1 VEIGDAFRIAL
12 EMTPPDSP
20 EAGARDLILLAQL
33 ATLAGKPDEAAKF
46 RTRAA
51 ELHFRAELGE
61 GAPEEAKALFGA
73 ARALVDERAADAPR
87 NESERDALALDT
99 LHLSRLASSAGL
111 ASEAAEYAARAVEL
125 DPFLEDEAGG
135 RASRGLDRWLLE
147 NKSWTWDPDDT
158 SSADVRTANVLAGD
172 MKAVLHVYRYMRTLG
187 PERLA
192 RAAQAEP
199 SYARLKNLPR
209 HTRGRVYNVECGLIR
224 HHMTM
229 RLTRR
234 PEHLDAGVQQ
244 LDFLFLSAKDSP
256 GGKTRLGI
264 YLVCVPR
271 ETRFRQGDFLSVTG
285 VYLRRWPFQKPNGR
299 WRWIPWIVASKI
311 EKIELTGT
319 RGWGAFIY
327 VLLAVGAAGAF
338 ALFLAARREWRELTE
353 SRDRLHARRRGGRNM
368 IRRKVA
374 GSMAGSR
381 DGDEAKPADGDEAK
395 PSGSDE
401 AQPSDGDEAKPSD
414 GDEPKPADGNEP
426 NPAAEDRSGPASE
439 DAPKDAPR
447 DAPEDAPESAPE
459 TKDASGP
466 DAPSP
471 DGDEKKD

>member
-1 VEIGDAFRIAL
+1 
-12 EMTPPDSP
+12 
-20 EAGARDLILLAQL
+20 
-33 ATLAGKPDEAAKF
+33 
-46 RTRAA
+46 
-51 ELHFRAELGE
+51 
-61 GAPEEAKALFGA
+61 
-73 ARALVDERAADAPR
+73 
-87 NESERDALALDT
+87 
-99 LHLSRLASSAGL
+99 
-111 ASEAAEYAARAVEL
+111 
-125 DPFLEDEAGG
+125 GG

-147 NKSWTWDPDDT
+147 NKSWTWDPEDT

-192 RAAQAEP
+192 RAAQPEP
-199 SYARLKNLPR
+199 SYARLSNLPR
-209 HTRGRVYNVECGLIR
+209 HTRGRVYNIECGVIR

-311 EKIELTGT
+311 EKIEVTGT
-319 RGWGAFIY
+319 KGWGAFMY
-327 VLLAVGAAGAF
+327 VLLALGAAGAV

-374 GSMAGSR
+374 GAMAASR
-381 DGDEAKPADGDEAK
+381 DEAK
-395 PSGSDE
+395 
-401 AQPSDGDEAKPSD
+401 PSDGDEAKPSD
-414 GDEPKPADGNEP
+414 GDEAKAADGEEAKPANGDEAKSADGNEP
-426 NPAAEDRSGPASE
+426 KPASEDRSDPASE
-439 DAPKDAPR
+439 DAPG
-447 DAPEDAPESAPE
+447 SAPE
-459 TKDASGP
+459 TKDTSGP
-466 DAPSP
+466 DAPAP